1 MPPKRHTKKLTQGR
15 RRRRTILPPRSADD
29 ATRARQVHQAG
40 ADLMKRL
47 LVMFSVC
54 KLSPADLCICCYHL
68 ALMDAPG
75 ADWQLSAYPPDR
87 NAHVYQAHLDTDLPG
102 VGPFYHVDTPIWKK
116 GGERVT
122 KSIPTACLW
131 QRLRREFEAN
141 SDLAQTL
148 ECSSD
153 ATPDVMK
160 TAAYKSHPKVKASID
175 NDDPLPLPLAIYL
188 DAVAFSSALAGRSD
202 SILGLWVINL
212 ISDKRHMFCVVRLLD
227 MCRCGCK
234 GRCTM
239 FPLLLTLQWE
249 LIALQSGAPPLCRHD
264 LSAWDFGDAM
274 GDMEFFSFI
283 CVLIW
288 IKGDWAEFAHT
299 LALQS
304 WSSFF
309 NPCFCCKATK
319 EEMHTLYRDVSLD
332 SLPFVPRLPCDY
344 ERSCAKCE
352 VLVRITTNLARTRI
366 VDHLLWMVGKKWKGR
381 TIKADLQIDGQPLL
395 LAGDRLE
402 PSQQLMDVG
411 ALHLVPLPLTVVF
424 WRVSRLEDQ
433 VTDAVHHRCPLF
445 CEELHTDPVGTIVI
459 DTLHTLYY
467 GPIMRWTSAALHRV
481 VAANPWGI
489 RGGVETIRDIV

>member
-1 MPPKRHTKKLTQGR
+1 MEEGRTGKDGGEEEGEGGGVAVDAKFGVCTKTRYAGYVGSQICVLCGRKRKPIATGPKHTYVAAGILQAELSASSFLATTKAAQSGLNLSPLRPESLKMNFMFPFWATTTLAHRSLSGSSFLHSNVASPICSIMPPKKRSKLTQGK
-15 RRRRTILPPRSADD
+15 RRRRTVVPPRPADE
-29 ATRARQVHQAG
+29 AARLQQGHEAG
-40 ADLMKRL
+40 AALLKRL
-47 LVMFSVC
+47 LIMFSVC
-54 KLSPADLCICCYHL
+54 KLDAADLCICCYHL

-75 ADWQLSAYPPDR
+75 ADWRLYAYPPDR
-87 NAHVYQAHLDTDLPG
+87 HASIYQTHLDTVLPP
-102 VGPFYHVDTPIWKK
+102 VGPFYHVDTPIWSK

-234 GRCTM
+234 GWCTL
-239 FPLLLTLQWE
+239 FPLLFTLQWE

-264 LSAWDFGDAM
+264 LSAWDLGDAM

-299 LALQS
+299 
-304 WSSFF
+304 
-309 NPCFCCKATK
+309 P
-319 EEMHTLYRDVSLD
+319 
-332 SLPFVPRLPCDY
+332 LPCNHGRLFSTRVFVAKRQKRRCIHCTGMCPWIHYRLSPGFLATTRD
-344 ERSCAKCE
+344 RVPSAKC
-352 VLVRITTNLARTRI
+352 
-366 VDHLLWMVGKKWKGR
+366 W
-381 TIKADLQIDGQPLL
+381 
-395 LAGDRLE
+395 
-402 PSQQLMDVG
+402 
-411 ALHLVPLPLTVVF
+411 
-424 WRVSRLEDQ
+424 
-433 VTDAVHHRCPLF
+433 
-445 CEELHTDPVGTIVI
+445 
-459 DTLHTLYY
+459 
-467 GPIMRWTSAALHRV
+467 
-481 VAANPWGI
+481 
-489 RGGVETIRDIV
+489 